1 MKLRELINRL
11 EEYSEDGKNDNFPV
25 IVSQPDIPIASSIE
39 DIYSISSSTIKYICI
54 EIQ

>member
-25 IVSQPDIPIASSIE
+25 MVSQSDISTLSPVE
-39 DIYSISSSTIKYICI
+39 DIYSISGSTIKYIAI